1 MFFFRIDLGP
11 EHGLGHYNR
20 VISLI
25 KYLNIKNYK
34 IVIDNISDSFYL
46 KKEKKNIIILYNK
59 KNPFKNELDDAKL
72 FLQIIKSE
80 KKKPIVVKDSYKI
93 GYKWERIVKKY
104 SKKLIVIDDNLK
116 KKHFADF
123 YINHSPKFLNIS
135 KNDIKTLKINNKKNC
150 IFLLGPNF
158 SLFNSSF
165 NKNEKVHSDIV
176 FYNGGS
182 GNVLV
187 YEKIIK
193 NILKIKKNNF
203 KIILIIGP
211 YAKNY
216 RTVFKKF
223 KNNKNIHISHQ
234 PKNILKYLI
243 GTKIFVSSAGISIF
257 ESSYLRLPTL
267 LFKMNDNQNLSDID
281 YEKLGHYL
289 SLEKIDLKKI
299 DKIVNLINLMLKNVD
314 QIKNMMSFLHIKL
327 RKVKENYIKNL
338 KNKI

>member
-11 EHGLGHYNR
+11 EHGLGHYSR

-25 KYLNIKNYK
+25 RYLNIKNYK

-46 KKEKKNIIILYNK
+46 EKEKKNIIILYK
-59 KNPFKNELDDAKL
+59 KKIHFKNEFYDAKL
-72 FLQIIKSE
+72 FSQIIKGE
-80 KKKPIVVKDSYKI
+80 KKKSIVVKDSYRL
-93 GYKWERIVKKY
+93 GYKWEKIVKKY
-104 SKKLIVIDDNLK
+104 SKKLIVIEDNLK

-123 YINHSPKFLNIS
+123 YINHSPKFLNIN
-135 KNDIKTLKINNKKNC
+135 KDDIKNLKIYNKKNC
-150 IFLLGPNF
+150 TFLLGPNF

-165 NKNEKVHSDIV
+165 NKNEKVNSNIV
-176 FYNGGS
+176 FYNGGA
-182 GNVLV
+182 GNILV

-216 RTVFKKF
+216 KTIFKKF
-223 KNNKNIHISHQ
+223 RNYKNILISYQ

-257 ESSYLRLPTL
+257 ESSHLRLPTL
-267 LFKMNDNQNLSDID
+267 LFKMNNNQNLSDMD

-289 SLEKIDLKKI
+289 SLEKIDLKKT
-299 DKIVNLINLMLKNVD
+299 DKIVNLIHLMLENVD
-314 QIKNMMSFLHIKL
+314 QIKNMMSFSNIKL
-327 RKVKENYIKNL
+327 RNVKENYIKNL